1 MIFLLQGFF
10 RLCRCFAGVFYNILV
25 RAKKERGDGGVIKKV
40 IYALSVEIHDNK
52 SMVGSNGRV
61 KIRIVSDFGTRF
73 EISYFSGHKLRYPVL
88 LDELR
93 EPIIMVSNDTK

>member
-1 MIFLLQGFF
+1 MFF
-10 RLCRCFAGVFYNILV
+10 TTYWLV
-25 RAKKERGDGGVIKKV
+25 QKKRKGGWGSNQKV

-88 LDELR
+88 LDE
-93 EPIIMVSNDTK
+93 TK